1 MKQSKLK
8 LIPLIFLILLSGQV
22 HARSWEESM
31 AIWAQIWKDVKG
43 DNYARGRQEM
53 EKQHKDRTPQ
63 DPNYSY
69 ELRKK
74 RFMLYAKAD
83 VSKNNPIMHI
93 STYRKLMDWFSSR
106 YEQQTKIQ
114 VSSGNATETQIL
126 VNESFVMYRYPFK
139 LKELIFNRKLQ
150 VKREK
155 EAAEAKAAAE
165 AKRRAEIMIPVLE
178 VKQPVAGFEWV
189 TDQATFDYL
198 KPCNTGIPYAA
209 IVAHGA
215 NHMDSLTDNGKGEFN
230 HERDMSI
237 GYPRM
242 AEFCIAIGVPKSGL
256 STTYNDRNEPEEWR
270 TWWMTEGVEDENGI
284 PVRDEDEE
292 MQATINL
299 LKLAKSALGGLPV
312 YLVIGNDLG
321 LFASKVIKKLGK
333 DGESDV
339 IDGFIY
345 VNRDTGEFVKYG
357 RDSTIWKSSENT
369 PPE

>member
-1 MKQSKLK
+1 
-8 LIPLIFLILLSGQV
+8 
-22 HARSWEESM
+22 M

-178 VKQPVAGFEWV
+178 VKQPV
-189 TDQATFDYL
+189 
-198 KPCNTGIPYAA
+198 
-209 IVAHGA
+209 
-215 NHMDSLTDNGKGEFN
+215 
-230 HERDMSI
+230 
-237 GYPRM
+237 
-242 AEFCIAIGVPKSGL
+242 
-256 STTYNDRNEPEEWR
+256 
-270 TWWMTEGVEDENGI
+270 NGI
-284 PVRDEDEE
+284 
-292 MQATINL
+292 
-299 LKLAKSALGGLPV
+299 
-312 YLVIGNDLG
+312 
-321 LFASKVIKKLGK
+321 
-333 DGESDV
+333 
-339 IDGFIY
+339 
-345 VNRDTGEFVKYG
+345 
-357 RDSTIWKSSENT
+357 
-369 PPE
+369 